1 MDSRDREI
9 LEILRK
15 NSRLT
20 NIEIGRM
27 LGVSEGTVRKRIANL
42 VSSNVIRKFSIE
54 TSEEGV
60 DGIIL
65 LRVDPKKAK
74 DVLSEIRKKYSELY
88 EFSGKIDIAVR
99 IHSPTLLDLNAAVD
113 EIRSIEGVKN
123 TDTMIRLN

>member
-9 LEILRK
+9 LAILRK
-15 NSRLT
+15 DSRRT

-42 VSSNVIRKFSIE
+42 VSAKVIKRFTIE

-65 LRVDPKKAK
+65 VRVDPKRAREVISGIK
-74 DVLSEIRKKYSELY
+74 LKYSEIY
-88 EFSGKIDIAVR
+88 EFSGKMDIAVG

-113 EIRSIEGVKN
+113 EIRSLDGVRT
-123 TDTMIRLN
+123 TDTLIRLS